1 MFCNIDF
8 RLTDKMKIF
17 EREDDAPK
25 FIVTV
30 NAQFIVLAN
39 NNKRFMNI
47 LNRNYSTFDGE
58 VPLKF
63 ARKMKE
69 YQYADAI
76 KGSEIIYD
84 FIDYSKENDLK
95 IFLLGGKE
103 SSNTISVNIIR
114 DKYGVEVD
122 GYSPRFE
129 NYPFSSEFNNLCMD
143 KIKKFS
149 PDIIFV
155 GFGAPKQEFFIED
168 HYEEFK
174 KLGIKYLVGCGGTF
188 EFLSGNIKRAP
199 RWVSNAGL
207 EGLYRLLQE
216 KNRNRLSRIIMSF
229 RFFRYINHKPTFTK

>member
-8 RLTDKMKIF
+8 KLIDKTKIF
-17 EREDDAPK
+17 EREDDIPK

-47 LNRNYSTFDGE
+47 LNENYSTFDGE

-63 ARKMKE
+63 ARKMEE
-69 YQYADAI
+69 YKYADAI

-84 FIDYSKENDLK
+84 FIDYSKENSLR

-103 SSNTISVNIIR
+103 SSNSISVHKIR
-114 DKYGVEVD
+114 DTYGVEAG

-129 NYPFSSEFNNLCMD
+129 TYPFSNEFNNLCMD
-143 KIKKFS
+143 KIREFS
-149 PDIIFV
+149 PDVIFV

-168 HYEEFK
+168 HYDEFK
-174 KLGIKYLVGCGGTF
+174 KMGVKYLIGCGGTF

-199 RWVSNAGL
+199 KWVSNAGL
-207 EGLYRLLQE
+207 EGIYRLLQE
-216 KNRNRLSRIIMSF
+216 RNRSRLNRIIMSF
-229 RFFRYINHKPTFTK
+229 GFLKYINHKPAFTK